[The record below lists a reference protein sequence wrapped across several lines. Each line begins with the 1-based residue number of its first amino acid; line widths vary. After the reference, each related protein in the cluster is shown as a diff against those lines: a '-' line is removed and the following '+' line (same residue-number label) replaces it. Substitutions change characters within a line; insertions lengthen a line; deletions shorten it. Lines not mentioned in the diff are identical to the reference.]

1 MQLTSERGGE
11 RHLDKSVNEALNVLY
26 QRNITSREQLLTEA
40 LRVHMTM
47 LVVEDESNTDSL
59 FALMKKQT
67 EDKLGFFPAD
77 RNDFAAIYQ
86 ALKKVDLYE
95 FVLTIYQE
103 DRSGTV
109 ITPLP
114 LLRYINQRVHTLTPQ
129 SILIPEAERH
139 LAGLPWLISQCTG
152 EVTLTT
158 QYKPFYELFTLLF
171 DQYQNVSIR
180 FVSIYATL
188 PDSSQYDYIFCLPAF
203 GGKSMLDETAFL
215 SRDLDGIA
223 LENMLHCLHKHG
235 TMDYI
240 APAKITFTSTDGYK
254 QLRNLITSQY
264 GIESISILPE
274 GTFRPW
280 TSIKTYLL
288 SIKGAPVNDITLGE
302 LCLKGDTLSLSA
314 RRLISLPDF
323 QKQSDWRIEMLLSSE
338 DEKLKRYQHSNTRKV
353 KLKDV
358 AEVFRGKSILKKD
371 AVIGDI
377 AVLNISNIDQGDIR
391 YEDMDTIQDDPRK
404 VKRYELL
411 TGDVVL
417 ACRGTAIKSAV
428 FTQQVGMTIASAN
441 IIVIRPT
448 RELLPV
454 YIHLFFESPVGQVLI
469 QSIQRGMTV
478 MNLNY
483 TDIMETE
490 IPLLPLEK
498 QTLLTQTY
506 ESEKA
511 RYKEARRKAE
521 ERFTG
526 IQAQIYDEII

>member
-1 MQLTSERGGE
+1 M
-11 RHLDKSVNEALNVLY
+11 NEALNVLY

-47 LVVEDESNTDSL
+47 LAVEDESNTDVL
-59 FALMKKQT
+59 FTLMKQQT

-86 ALKKVDLYE
+86 VLKNVDLYK
-95 FVLTIYQE
+95 FVLGIYQE

-114 LLRYINQRVHTLTPQ
+114 LLRYINERIQAITPQ

-152 EVTLTT
+152 KVTLTT
-158 QYKPFYELFTLLF
+158 QYKPFYELFKLLF
-171 DQYQNVSIR
+171 DRCQNVIIR
-180 FVSIYATL
+180 FISLYSTL
-188 PDSSQYDYIFCLPAF
+188 SGSQQYDYIFCLPAF
-203 GGKSMLDETAFL
+203 GGKSMLNETAFL
-215 SRDLDGIA
+215 TRDFDGIA
-223 LENMLHCLHKHG
+223 LENMLYCLHKHG

-264 GIESISILPE
+264 GIECISILPE

-288 SIKGAPVNDITLGE
+288 SIKGSPINDITLGE
-302 LCLKGDTLSLSA
+302 LNLKADTLSLSA
-314 RRLISLPDF
+314 LRQVSLPDF
-323 QKQSDWRIEMLLSSE
+323 QKQSDWRIEMLLSGE
-338 DEKLKRYQHSNTRKV
+338 DEKLRRYQHSNTRKV

-391 YEDMDTIQDDPRK
+391 YEELDTIEDDQRK

-428 FTQQVGMTIASAN
+428 FAQREGMTIASAN
-441 IIVIRPT
+441 IIVIRPI
-448 RELLPV
+448 RELLPG

-483 TDIMETE
+483 TDIMEME

-498 QTLLTQTY
+498 QISLTQTF
-506 ESEKA
+506 ESERA
-511 RYKEARRKAE
+511 RYKETLRKAE

-526 IQAQIYDEII
+526 IQAQIYDEIV